1 MLLTMHMVEEREK
14 KVDCRC
20 VYFSLFVV
28 YSHYITSI
36 SHLTSIHFLI
46 HHLQK
51 TSEGGDIESGEHDY
65 DVVWMDG
72 VEGLD
77 NEVRICLSHF
87 GMNNNQVYFSENSV
101 SQCILFKTHVQPGF
115 ILSEAAANEEQD
127 EVAGTGKKSLTS
139 SILNLFSYKQKE
151 KSKKEGDKVGNT
163 YHHRLLI
170 LFVHPTL
177 MIPLKPLFALVT
189 MERHCRKR
197 STEMITWYV
206 E

>member
-1 MLLTMHMVEEREK
+1 MH
-14 KVDCRC
+14 
-20 VYFSLFVV
+20 
-28 YSHYITSI
+28 
-36 SHLTSIHFLI
+36 
-46 HHLQK
+46 
-51 TSEGGDIESGEHDY
+51 
-65 DVVWMDG
+65 
-72 VEGLD
+72 
-77 NEVRICLSHF
+77 
-87 GMNNNQVYFSENSV
+87 SV
-101 SQCILFKTHVQPGF
+101 LETHVQPGF